1 MEDNENM
8 NDNGFTGEYNIA
20 ESSNAESSNA
30 STSSFTG
37 ENKASE
43 DYKAMESKKVMDSKK
58 SGKKVFVVVIVLS
71 IIAGLIQF
79 ASKKDEPSQPHVLA
93 SSSVRKDDFFS
104 VFSNKKQKDKWV
116 HLKGTPYVAKLL
128 VSGVIEDENKTYNQQ
143 WILDTISE
151 LKEDADNKGIALFIN
166 SPGGGVYQAD
176 EVYLALLDYA
186 ASGKPV
192 YAYMGPL
199 AASGGYYISCGAKY
213 VMANRNTLT
222 GSIGVL
228 AGQFVDATGLLDKMG
243 IKSETI
249 HAGKNKNMGSFN
261 EPVTD
266 EQRKIMQAVADEC
279 YDQFVQIVSKAR
291 GIPVSSVK
299 NLADG
304 RIYTA
309 RQAKEASLI
318 DAIGSFDELVAYM
331 SKTEFSGEEYSVE
344 DFEYE
349 QESTFYDYL
358 TGMAGALRG
367 SSVFSSLGLP
377 PQTESALTQS
387 VPYPAYFYDG
397 MLGN

>member
-1 MEDNENM
+1 M
-8 NDNGFTGEYNIA
+8 NDNGFIDNNN
-20 ESSNAESSNA
+20 NAA
-30 STSSFTG
+30 VG
-37 ENKASE
+37 NKASEDNGFAGSYKAPE
-43 DYKAMESKKVMDSKK
+43 DYKAMESKKIMDSNK

-79 ASKKDEPSQPHVLA
+79 AGKKDEPSQSHVLT
-93 SSSVRKDDFFS
+93 SSSVKKDDFFS
-104 VFSNKKQKDKWV
+104 MFSNKKQKDKWV
-116 HLKGTPYVAKLL
+116 HVKGSSYVAKLV

-151 LKEDADNKGIALFIN
+151 LKEDEDNKGIALFIN

-176 EVYLALLDYA
+176 EVYLALLDYS

-213 VMANRNTLT
+213 IMANRNTLT

-228 AGQFVDATGLLDKMG
+228 AGQFVDATGLLEKAG

-249 HAGKNKNMGSFN
+249 HAGKNKNMGNFN

-266 EQRKIMQAVADEC
+266 EQRRIMQAVADEC
-279 YDQFVQIVSKAR
+279 YEQFVQIVSKAR
-291 GIPVSSVK
+291 GMPVSSVK
-299 NLADG
+299 TLADG

-309 RQAKEASLI
+309 KQAKENSLI
-318 DAIGSFDELVAYM
+318 DAIGSFDELVEYM
-331 SKTEFSGEEYSVE
+331 GKTEFSGTVYSVE

-349 QESTFYDYL
+349 EEPSFYSYL
-358 TGMAGALRG
+358 TGAVNALKG
-367 SSVFSSLGLP
+367 PSIFSAIGLP
-377 PQTESALTQS
+377 PQAESSLTQS

-397 MLGN
+397 MLRN